1 MRLIDL
7 DELLKFPIRIDH
19 CDKENGNENFVLGIE
34 CVIEYAEELPT
45 IDAVPVVRCKDCN
58 SYHRPSNWPAEY
70 TKGQCRVMEKR
81 VHPDDFCSFGE
92 RRDTDA

>member
-1 MRLIDL
+1 MRLINL

-45 IDAVPVVRCKDCN
+45 IDAVPVVRCKDCKYWGGHDGSGN
-58 SYHRPSNWPAEY
+58 SCTREFDWYGVS
-70 TKGQCRVMEKR
+70 
-81 VHPDDFCSFGE
+81 PDDFCSLGE
-92 RRDTDA
+92 RREPNEN